1 MTDDVAATK
10 VPRWPVIAV
19 LMAALFA
26 VAVGYGVVLPILPFA
41 IERLAGTGDPAAVSR
56 QTGMLT
62 GTFTLALFL
71 FAPGWGR
78 LADRLGRRIVI
89 LLGLVGFALTLAA
102 FGFLHRLA
110 FLYLSRFLNGLFAS
124 AITPAAYAVVG
135 DWELPRAVRAHRFA
149 LLNTASA
156 AGFLAGPLLGGLVL
170 AVARSLPPQLAAFG
184 VPLSFV
190 LAAMLALFAAPFIWR
205 LPSDV
210 RPLRDTAAAP
220 SSRGLTMIRD
230 RLLAIALMTAL
241 AVGAFEVGL
250 SLRGKQVLGLG
261 PYQIGL
267 MFMECSLVMFVAQG
281 VVLSPLVKPE
291 STRRLFVP
299 ALALLAAG
307 LAAVPFAGSYLTLVF
322 AVGLIAA
329 TAGILSP
336 IDTYWISLIAGESQ
350 GAELGL
356 QTAAASLGQALG
368 SAIAGLLFG
377 VAALP
382 GAAFTVPAATVLAGL
397 AAAFSVQRLLTR
409 ADKGSAP

>member
-1 MTDDVAATK
+1 MTDDVTATTA
-10 VPRWPVIAV
+10 PRWPVIAV

-41 IERLAGTGDPAAVSR
+41 IERLAGMGDPATVSR

-62 GTFTLALFL
+62 GAYTLALFL
-71 FAPGWGR
+71 FAPCWGR
-78 LADRLGRRIVI
+78 IADRLGRRIVI

-102 FGFLHRLA
+102 FGFSHRLA
-110 FLYLSRFLNGLFAS
+110 FLYVTRFLNGLFAS
-124 AITPAAYAVVG
+124 AVTPAAYAVVG
-135 DWELPRAVRAHRFA
+135 DWELPQAVRAHRFA

-170 AVARSLPPQLAAFG
+170 IAARGLPPRLAAFG
-184 VPLSFV
+184 VPASFV
-190 LAAMLALFAAPFIWR
+190 LAATLALFAAPFIWR
-205 LPSDV
+205 LPLDV
-210 RPLRDTAAAP
+210 RPHRDNAAAP
-220 SSRGLTMIRD
+220 SSRGLTMIRA
-230 RLLAIALMTAL
+230 RLLAIALVTAL

-250 SLRGKQVLGLG
+250 SLRGKQVLGLA

-267 MFMECSLVMFVAQG
+267 MFMECSLVMFVVQG

-291 STRRLFVP
+291 ATRRLFVP
-299 ALALLAAG
+299 ALTALAAG
-307 LAAVPFAGSYLTLVF
+307 LVAVPFAGSYVALIF

-350 GAELGL
+350 ATELGL

-368 SAIAGLLFG
+368 SASAGLLFG

-397 AAAFSVQRLLTR
+397 AAAFGLQRLL
-409 ADKGSAP
+409 ACPAEVSGS